1 MSNTPTDAELDA
13 IDMAAQAIANQN
25 PIGTP
30 FAWRKAYLAAF
41 ASAVLAKWGTPQPTA
56 EGFALQALVAAG
68 HVSQELVDK
77 ALALPGAPQPVV
89 REPLTDEQLYEE
101 KHNAVPQL
109 FDLARDW
116 ADNKIHSYQFAHE
129 AERIVNVV
137 ARRVEAAHGITQKG
151 GSNADTG
158 TN

>member
-1 MSNTPTDAELDA
+1 MSNTPSEELRLLLQEARSALWQPANVELCERIDDA
-13 IDMAAQAIANQN
+13 
-25 PIGTP
+25 
-30 FAWRKAYLAAF
+30 LAR
-41 ASAVLAKWGTPQPTA
+41 WGTPQP
-56 EGFALQALVAAG
+56 VA
-68 HVSQELVDK
+68 
-77 ALALPGAPQPVV
+77 

-151 GSNADTG
+151 GSNAE
-158 TN
+158 